1 MVRTPQDYSYQ
12 EERWEEVMAE
22 VIVRMEHCR
31 SLRYC
36 AKGVRTLFA
45 RYELDYSDFLKNG
58 IPAEKLLE
66 ATNNDG
72 MCKAVVE
79 VARGRQQ

>member
-1 MVRTPQDYSYQ
+1 MT
-12 EERWEEVMAE
+12 E

-36 AKGVRTLFA
+36 ARGVREVFR
-45 RYELDYSDFLKNG
+45 RYNLDYGDFLKNG
-58 IPAEKLLE
+58 IPADKLLA

-72 MCKAVVE
+72 MVQAVVE
-79 VARGRQQ
+79 VASGR